1 MGRRGLTPVSRRA
14 LVCAALVAWLTACAP
29 RSQPQSWLSPPSPVT
44 AGVDLYRSSDPSLVE
59 NAGPIA
65 VYLLRLDPKVITLV
79 SALAN
84 NKVADAELVSGIAAR
99 RGAIAA
105 INGGYFNRTN
115 GEPAGLLKVAGEL
128 VSDSSRAKGA
138 VIIRTATGQPVRL
151 TFDQLAAKLTMT
163 CESSEAKWTIPIA
176 GVDTTRARGK
186 AMLYTSA
193 YGADTGTAP
202 TGTEWVLDDDPL
214 RVTDIRPAA
223 GHTPIP
229 PRGAVLSFGGTTL
242 PDALSALVPD
252 VRVTFETTWKSVN
265 GVSRA
270 ELDEADHI
278 VNGAGLL
285 RRECRV
291 ITDWRVEDLSV
302 EAFTDARHP
311 RTLIGVDKL
320 GFIWLAAIDGRQADY
335 SIGMRFSDLQR
346 LADRLNL
353 TDALNLDGGGST
365 TMVVRGQV
373 VNRPS
378 DPGGARPVAD
388 AILVLP
394 N

>member
-1 MGRRGLTPVSRRA
+1 MNGRIRDWGRT
-14 LVCAALVAWLTACAP
+14 LVCIALVAGLTACAP
-29 RSQPQSWLSPPSPVT
+29 RSQPQSWLSAPSPVT
-44 AGVDLYRSSDPSLVE
+44 AGVDQFRSTDTSLVE
-59 NAGPIA
+59 NAGPIS
-65 VYLLRLDPKVITLV
+65 VYLLRLDPKVVTLV

-84 NKVADAELVSGIAAR
+84 DRVADAELVSGIAAR

-151 TFDQLAAKLTMT
+151 TFDQLSAKLTMT
-163 CESSEAKWTIPIA
+163 CESSETTWTIPIA

-186 AMLYTSA
+186 TMLYTSA
-193 YGADTGTAP
+193 YGSDTGTAP
-202 TGTEWVLDDDPL
+202 TGTEWILDNDPL
-214 RVTDIRPAA
+214 RVTDVRPAA

-242 PDALSALVPD
+242 PDALAALVPD

-265 GVSRA
+265 GLSRT

-285 RRECRV
+285 RREGRV
-291 ITDWRVEDLSV
+291 LTDWSVEDLSV
-302 EAFTDARHP
+302 DAFTDARHP
-311 RTLIGVDKL
+311 RTLIGVDKR
-320 GFIWLAAIDGRQADY
+320 GFIWLAAIDGRQPDY

-346 LADRLNL
+346 LADRLDL

>member
-1 MGRRGLTPVSRRA
+1 MPVSRRT
-14 LVCAALVAWLTACAP
+14 LVYAAVIAWLVACAP
-29 RSQPQSWLSPPSPVT
+29 RSEAPQSWLGTSTPVA
-44 AGVDLYRSSDPSLVE
+44 AGVDLFRTADASLVE

-65 VYLLRLDPKVITLV
+65 VYLLRLDPKVVTLA

-84 NKVADAELVSGIAAR
+84 NKVAETELVSGIAAR

-105 INGGYFNRTN
+105 INGGYFNRAN

-128 VSDSSRAKGA
+128 VSDSSLAKGVVVIHAA
-138 VIIRTATGQPVRL
+138 VGQPVRL
-151 TFDQLAAKLTMT
+151 AFDQLAGKVAMT
-163 CESSEAKWTIPIA
+163 CEVGQTSWLIPID

-186 AMLYTSA
+186 VMLYTSA
-193 YGADTGTAP
+193 YGSDTGTAP
-202 TGTEWVLDDDPL
+202 TGTEWVLSEDPL
-214 RVTDIRPAA
+214 RVTAVRPAA

-229 PRGAVLSFGGTTL
+229 ARGAVLSFGGTTL
-242 PDALSALVPD
+242 PDALTALVPD
-252 VRVTFETTWKSVN
+252 VRVTFATTWKSVN
-265 GVSRA
+265 GLSSA
-270 ELDEADHI
+270 DLDEAHHI

-285 RRECRV
+285 RREGRV
-291 ITDWRVEDLSV
+291 VTDWRVEGLSV

-311 RTLIGVDKL
+311 RTLIGVDTR
-320 GFIWLAAIDGRQADY
+320 GFIWLAAIDGRQPD

-346 LADRLNL
+346 LADRLEL

-378 DPGGARPVAD
+378 DPAGPRAVAD

>member
-1 MGRRGLTPVSRRA
+1 MPVSRRTLA
-14 LVCAALVAWLTACAP
+14 CAALVAWLVACAP
-29 RSQPQSWLSPPSPVT
+29 RPQPPQSWLGTSSPVA
-44 AGVDLYRSSDPSLVE
+44 AGVDLYRTADTSLVE

-65 VYLLRLDPKVITLV
+65 VYLLRIDPKVATLA

-84 NKVADAELVSGIAAR
+84 DKVADAELVSGIAAR

-105 INGGYFNRTN
+105 INGGYFNRAN

-128 VSDSSRAKGA
+128 VSDSNMARGVVVIHAA
-138 VIIRTATGQPVRL
+138 VGQPVRL
-151 TFDQLAAKLTMT
+151 AFDQLAAKVTMT
-163 CESSEAKWTIPIA
+163 CETGETSWAIPID

-186 AMLYTSA
+186 VMLYTSA
-193 YGADTGTAP
+193 YGSDTGTAP

-214 RVTDIRPAA
+214 RVTTVRSAA

-229 PRGAVLSFGGTTL
+229 ARGAVLSFGGTKL
-242 PDALSALVPD
+242 PEALTALIPD
-252 VRVTFETTWKSVN
+252 VRVTFATTWKSVN
-265 GVSRA
+265 GLSSTD
-270 ELDEADHI
+270 LDEADHI

-285 RRECRV
+285 RREGRV
-291 ITDWRVEDLSV
+291 VTDWRVEGLSV

-311 RTLIGVDKL
+311 RTVIGVDKR
-320 GFIWLAAIDGRQADY
+320 GFIWLAAVDGRRPD

-346 LADRLNL
+346 LADRLEL

-378 DPGGARPVAD
+378 DPAGPRAVAD